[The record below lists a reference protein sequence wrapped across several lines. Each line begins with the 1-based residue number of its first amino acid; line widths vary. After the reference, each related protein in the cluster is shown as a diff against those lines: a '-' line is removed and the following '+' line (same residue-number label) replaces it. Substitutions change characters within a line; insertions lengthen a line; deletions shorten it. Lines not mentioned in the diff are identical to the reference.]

1 MLKLKLCPSDVKDWL
16 IWKDPDTG
24 KDWRQKKKG
33 MSEDEMVGWH
43 HQLNGHEFKLMSR
56 RTGRPGV
63 LESMGLQRVGHDWA
77 TELNW
82 TDWVQEVKTV
92 CDFIFKYNIFTL
104 FERNSIQ
111 FHIMCYLFVIRHLL
125 RKKNRTYLSWIL
137 WLLKIQTMVC
147 GSPFVHAKLLWS
159 CPTLF
164 DPMDYSPPGS
174 SAHGILQA
182 RNWGWLPC
190 PPPSIVPMSS
200 SIRDIHV
207 QSVQQFCSGSTMCMV
222 ETNSTL

>member
-164 DPMDYSPPGS
+164 DPWTIACQAPLPMGFSRQETGVGCHVLLHQLYPCPQVSETFTYNQFNS
-174 SAHGILQA
+174 SAVGA
-182 RNWGWLPC
+182 PC
-190 PPPSIVPMSS
+190 VW
-200 SIRDIHV
+200 
-207 QSVQQFCSGSTMCMV
+207 
-222 ETNSTL
+222 